1 MGAYLHDLGK
11 VRVPKEVLNKKG
23 RLTDAEFDTIRM
35 HPIWGVELLDRVE
48 FPWDIQ
54 PIIRWHHE
62 RHSGGGYP
70 DQLSGD
76 DIPTGA
82 QVICIVDV
90 FDALTTQRSY
100 RAAMTRDAAI
110 DVIQRDRH
118 WWRYDVFDAFMTA
131 LKEPGPS

>member
-11 VRVPKEVLNKKG
+11 VRVQKEVLNKKG

-35 HPIWGVELLDRVE
+35 RPIWDIELLDRVE

-54 PIIRWHHE
+54 PIIRWHHK

-110 DVIQRDRH
+110 DVIQRDHH
-118 WWRYDVFDAFMTA
+118 WWRYDVFNSFMTA